1 MMLRIGQLSLELNPP
16 VSFTPA
22 QLRGAV
28 AALWPEQGLLHQHV
42 NGHGEN
48 VARRSMASNLIYM
61 YPRIR
66 YGIQSES
73 TAVIT
78 GIEEGVGVLE
88 ELLKRLEQARLR
100 LGHFETKIV
109 KITFAKKESKFGLSI
124 DANNEGQPYFLY
136 KFITPWLALS
146 EENYRKYRTSTP
158 PDQKKLIRK
167 ILIGNILSLAK
178 SLCYVV
184 TDELKIGKLD
194 ISSIQAPVRLKDVE
208 MLGFKGMFSV
218 NFDLPDYIGLG
229 KSVSRGFGTVK
240 RQNAE
245 GG

>member
-48 VARRSMASNLIYM
+48 VAGRSMTSNLIYM

-66 YGIQSES
+66 YGIQNES
-73 TAVIT
+73 TAVIS

-100 LGHFETKIV
+100 LGHFETRIA
-109 KITFAKKESKFGLSI
+109 KITFTKRESKFGVSI
-124 DANNEGQPYFLY
+124 DTNSEGQPYLLY

-146 EENYRKYRTSTP
+146 EENYRRYKTSKPT
-158 PDQKKLIRK
+158 DQKNLLSK

-178 SLCYVV
+178 SLGYVV
-184 TDELKIGKLD
+184 TDELKVSKLD
-194 ISSIQAPVRLKDVE
+194 ITSMQAAVRLKDIE
-208 MLGFKGMFSV
+208 MMGFKGRFSV

-229 KSVSRGFGTVK
+229 RSVSRGFGTVK
-240 RQNAE
+240 RQSLEAQ
-245 GG
+245 